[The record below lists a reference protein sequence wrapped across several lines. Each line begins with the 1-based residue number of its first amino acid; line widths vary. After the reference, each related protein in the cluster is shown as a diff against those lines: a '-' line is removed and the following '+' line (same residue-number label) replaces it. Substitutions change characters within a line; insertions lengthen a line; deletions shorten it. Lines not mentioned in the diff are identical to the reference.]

1 MNRTKNVNKFITND
15 CLGYLQA
22 IFFWYAITLPS
33 KILMDGL
40 AGVSQFNPMS
50 RNI

>member
-22 IFFWYAITLPS
+22 IFFDMLLRFHQKFLCMAL
-33 KILMDGL
+33 L
-40 AGVSQFNPMS
+40 VSASLIPCLET
-50 RNI
+50 

>member
-22 IFFWYAITLPS
+22 IFF
-33 KILMDGL
+33 
-40 AGVSQFNPMS
+40 
-50 RNI
+50 